1 MAKNSLNTYMYL
13 KKIISLIGILIF
25 ILTLISCKGPLEKK
39 YNPKTF
45 SDDIKELNEDDRI
58 IIKNIINAYERNE
71 NVNSIAGNETVL
83 IPSLTF
89 KELKENYIVFHQI
102 WKNSHIAS
110 IKQALR
116 SEWSQNF
123 SPSILKK
130 FLNENL
136 EILLSSKRVRNP
148 SNQFIAREL
157 IITNNYNTQISFTN
171 NIKTSKKLTDHSYIH
186 IFGIPLLDTGES
198 HIQIIDDLEFRN
210 GHKPSEDTF
219 LKITNVYTRA
229 TDNLDETVLTIGEE
243 DYTLNDLN
251 FIYDFGSDSL
261 KNNFETKLSKV
272 DSLVHEQFKLTVW
285 PYNNSRVA
293 QLKDDILSNETFT
306 IDR

>member
-1 MAKNSLNTYMYL
+1 MFL
-13 KKIISLIGILIF
+13 KKVFSFFGVLILI
-25 ILTLISCKGPLEKK
+25 ITLISCKGPLEKK

-89 KELKENYIVFHQI
+89 RELKENYIAFHQI
-102 WKNSHIAS
+102 WKNSLIAS
-110 IKQALR
+110 VKQALR
-116 SEWSQNF
+116 SEWSQDF
-123 SPSILKK
+123 SPSLLKR

-148 SNQFIAREL
+148 HNQFIAREL
-157 IITNNYNTQISFTN
+157 IVTNNYKTQISFSN
-171 NIKTSKKLTDHSYIH
+171 NIQTSKKLTDNSYIH
-186 IFGIPLLDTGES
+186 IFGIPLLETGES
-198 HIQIIDDLEFRN
+198 HIQIIDDLDFRN
-210 GHKPSEDTF
+210 GHKPSEDTL
-219 LKITNVYTRA
+219 LKITKVYLRS

-251 FIYDFGSDSL
+251 FIYDFGSDNL
-261 KNNFETKLSKV
+261 KNKFKTKLSKV
-272 DSLVHEQFKLTVW
+272 DSLVHEQFNLTVW
-285 PYNNSRVA
+285 PYNNSRVG